1 MGEDGVEPV
10 VPHAGT
16 WIEIDCLKQLL
27 LFVLSFPT
35 RERGLKCPATKQKR
49 LYLWSFP
56 TRERG
61 LKSYMRK
68 SGLLGYSVV
77 PHAGTWIEI
86 NDEDLEWNRAIES
99 FPTRERGLK

>member
-27 LFVLSFPT
+27 LFVL
-35 RERGLKCPATKQKR
+35 
-49 LYLWSFP
+49 SFP